1 MCITCYW
8 IYCDNWRDPILKT
21 LHITFW
27 ISDKW
32 KVRIS
37 VTVMLSAFILKQAI
51 MGTGMI
57 LEVTGRGG
65 GEGRRIGIGG
75 FEHQWSHPLLP
86 PPENISERDK
96 LDKVGQLWDSCLGQI
111 WYRWG
116 NSCPPFLFILGN
128 SVFADFFIEI
138 KWTLLYIYFFE
149 NIDFEIC
156 RLGGAKKDHRNTISR
171 KIHKN
176 NSIRLKIGM
185 YILDV
190 FLS

>member
-1 MCITCYW
+1 MW
-8 IYCDNWRDPILKT
+8 PN
-21 LHITFW
+21 
-27 ISDKW
+27 
-32 KVRIS
+32 
-37 VTVMLSAFILKQAI
+37 VMSMMSRTPCSWLYLFNSAFFSESNLILLSI
-51 MGTGMI
+51 I
-57 LEVTGRGG
+57 YL
-65 GEGRRIGIGG
+65 IGIGG
-75 FEHQWSHPLLP
+75 FEHQWSLPLLP
-86 PPENISERDK
+86 PPENTSERDK

-149 NIDFEIC
+149 NIDFEIR
-156 RLGGAKKDHRNTISR
+156 RLGGAKRDHPNTISC
-171 KIHKN
+171 KIHKK